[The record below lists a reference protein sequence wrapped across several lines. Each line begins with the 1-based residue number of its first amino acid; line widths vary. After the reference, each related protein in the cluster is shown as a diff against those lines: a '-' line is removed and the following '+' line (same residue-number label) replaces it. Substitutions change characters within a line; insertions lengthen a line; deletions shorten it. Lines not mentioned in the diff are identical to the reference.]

1 MPLAACA
8 LLAACDG
15 RKPSAPAAE
24 TPAPVPAV
32 AAEPSAATPPADA
45 PAPIEP
51 PPAPVAP
58 PEPPAPVEPPPPP
71 FPRAGRRFAV
81 ADAPDLPLPV
91 VCRRGK
97 LDAYT
102 RLLHETEG
110 RLSPDAIRP
119 EELLN
124 AFDLRP
130 AGAAAIAKG
139 TSLAVETLACPW
151 KPSAVLLLAR
161 VENPG
166 DTPREV
172 GATLHLDGAAISR
185 YRLIG
190 SPAGEPADPLPAT
203 LPPKSGISLLIEL
216 EPRATGTAMGEIR
229 WSVDG
234 SPVAPVALVRTPA
247 AEPGN
252 DARFAALLGAFSLWL
267 ANDQPEV
274 IDDAVVAGLAREC
287 ADEELPD
294 DRKQAL
300 VLIARALD
308 RAAPPQEE

>member
-1 MPLAACA
+1 MSLAAACA
-8 LLAACDG
+8 LFAACDS

-24 TPAPVPAV
+24 TPAPAPVAV
-32 AAEPSAATPPADA
+32 AEPSATTPPVDV
-45 PAPIEP
+45 PVVP
-51 PPAPVAP
+51 PPAPIAP

-97 LDAYT
+97 LDVYT
-102 RLLHETEG
+102 RLVHETEG

-161 VENPG
+161 VENLG
-166 DTPREV
+166 DTPHEV
-172 GATLHLDGAAISR
+172 GATLHLEGAAISR

-190 SPAGEPADPLPAT
+190 SPAGEPADPLPT
-203 LPPKSGISLLIEL
+203 NLPPKSGISLLIEL

-234 SPVAPVALVRTPA
+234 SPVAPIALVRSPA

-287 ADEELPD
+287 TDEELPD

-308 RAAPPQEE
+308 RAEPKPEE

>member
-24 TPAPVPAV
+24 TPAPAPAV

-110 RLSPDAIRP
+110 RLSSDAIRP

-190 SPAGEPADPLPAT
+190 SPAGEPGDPLPAT